1 MSKLFRG
8 VVRFEEAGRR
18 LGHCSV
24 EDRRVRGD
32 GFGKV
37 GLVYITRYNGG
48 LRACVRG
55 EEFGAAVLE
64 LRHNNGGLRACVRG
78 EEFGAAVL
86 ELRHNDARDGNDA
99 DITAVLSLFA
109 HVLRHARARRFD
121 N

>member
-1 MSKLFRG
+1 VSELFRG

-24 EDRRVRGD
+24 GDRRVRGD

-48 LRACVRG
+48 LRECVRGLRACVR
-55 EEFGAAVLE
+55 
-64 LRHNNGGLRACVRG
+64 GGLRACVRG

-99 DITAVLSLFA
+99 NITAVLSLFA
-109 HVLRHARARRFD
+109 HVLRHAHARRFD

>member
-1 MSKLFRG
+1 MSELFRG

-64 LRHNNGGLRACVRG
+64 LRHN
-78 EEFGAAVL
+78 
-86 ELRHNDARDGNDA
+86 DARDGNDA
-99 DITAVLSLFA
+99 DIGGSFSFCSCAAS
-109 HVLRHARARRFD
+109 RARAPI
-121 N
+121 

>member
-1 MSKLFRG
+1 MSELFRG

-64 LRHNNGGLRACVRG
+64 LRHN
-78 EEFGAAVL
+78 
-86 ELRHNDARDGNDA
+86 DARDGNDA
-99 DITAVLSLFA
+99 DITAVLFLFA
-109 HVLRHARARRFD
+109 HVLRHARARQFD

>member
-1 MSKLFRG
+1 MSALFRG

-32 GFGKV
+32 GFVKV

-55 EEFGAAVLE
+55 DT
-64 LRHNNGGLRACVRG
+64 RYNGGLRACVRG

>member
-1 MSKLFRG
+1 MSELFRG

-55 EEFGAAVLE
+55 EA
-64 LRHNNGGLRACVRG
+64 
-78 EEFGAAVL
+78 FGAAVL

-99 DITAVLSLFA
+99 DITAVRCDSQDMFA
-109 HVLRHARARRFD
+109 
-121 N
+121 